1 MAESQ
6 SILSQLQQKK
16 ADIEKQLAQMQGGL
30 DELSGEE
37 YEVDTRDEEE
47 DDKREDEPAA
57 PEEEDTTT
65 PEEEEAADP
74 DEPEKP
80 VVADY
85 KSEDDDRLAKK
96 IDSIIEKKTIVRQC
110 QKKVDKLAFEV
121 VSHLN
126 NLMDNLDD
134 CKAITEADKE
144 HLAAEYTDIME
155 EFSYLYGDLLE
166 ELPKGYTLSKAFIVK
181 LEKTLTDIEEDVNKY
196 L

>member
-16 ADIEKQLAQMQGGL
+16 ADIEKQLAQLQGGM

-37 YEVDTRDEEE
+37 YEE
-47 DDKREDEPAA
+47 
-57 PEEEDTTT
+57 PEEEQNEEQEEDTK
-65 PEEEEAADP
+65 EEDTREEDTREEDIK
-74 DEPEKP
+74 DEPEEP

-85 KSEDDDRLAKK
+85 KSDNDDRLAKK
-96 IDSIIEKKTIVRQC
+96 INSIIDKKTIVRQC
-110 QKKVDKLAFEV
+110 QKKIDKLAFEV

-134 CKAITEADKE
+134 AKAITEADKE

-166 ELPKGYTLSKAFIVK
+166 ELPEGYTLSKAFIVK
-181 LEKTLTDIEEDVNKY
+181 LEKTLTEIETDVNRY